1 MEERGANRG
10 EGSVCRVTL
19 LSTLGSPPPQRPELG
34 GAGWAHSAGSTVL
47 SSDCRPTG
55 SLATERKADQNFTT
69 AEASRGAQH
78 SLPPPRGGGGS
89 NLTSNP
95 EKQLNSY
102 SRFLVA
108 AAAPSRPGRAAH
120 ATSAL
125 GAQSRPGSKFSQVT
139 KNLKVWLQYRPAHD
153 C

>member
-1 MEERGANRG
+1 MQT
-10 EGSVCRVTL
+10 EGKGVCVASHYCQLWGPHL
-19 LSTLGSPPPQRPELG
+19 LSVQSSVVQAGHTALEAQFCHPIVDQQEVSQLREKRIKTSPPPRLPGVRSTACFPLG
-34 GAGWAHSAGSTVL
+34 
-47 SSDCRPTG
+47 
-55 SLATERKADQNFTT
+55 
-69 AEASRGAQH
+69 
-78 SLPPPRGGGGS
+78 GGGGS

-139 KNLKVWLQYRPAHD
+139 KNLKVWLQYRPAHV